1 MFSGQMQ
8 GKTSASSYLL
18 YLVKMKNKSQQW
30 DMLPDR
36 RPKKRTRIVPLL
48 MPRKQAEPNLLVCL
62 NHSVSM

>member
-36 RPKKRTRIVPLL
+36 RPKKRTRIVP
-48 MPRKQAEPNLLVCL
+48 RKQAEPNLLVCL